1 MWLSLTP
8 LEVQVRHKENLLWL
22 FLELT
27 RFYLCQVS
35 RYEQIQDASV
45 SSLMM
50 FLTYC
55 EVLYYFVEMNI
66 ANLLYCIDLLSLDS
80 FPNIMSLFGTI
91 DNHFWI
97 YSRVFL

>member
-55 EVLYYFVEMNI
+55 EVIYYFVEMNI
-66 ANLLYCIDLLSLDS
+66 ANLLYC
-80 FPNIMSLFGTI
+80 N
-91 DNHFWI
+91 
-97 YSRVFL
+97 